1 MRLVKR
7 YERDIDWNIGCLFA
21 HDDFVIKVIKVCKEA
36 GTDPKITNV
45 FGSIPCI
52 FQGGRV
58 PPRTATLSDSFDI
71 LSRYN
76 ELNIG
81 CRLTFSNPNIEEKDL
96 SDTTSN
102 ELLNHLNKS
111 SGNGVIVTSDL
122 LAKYIKE
129 KYSNLQ
135 IISSQVK
142 PSVEVGLGKD
152 EVDYY
157 NNLFELYDIVVV
169 NPMKVHDAKFL
180 KEIKYPEQVEFIANH
195 KCLPNCPM
203 AGEHYRTVAEL
214 CKRMLTQAD
223 TEKTE
228 KRLDDIMSWCLKT
241 RQKARTSQYSY
252 QKRRSTKKAKL
263 LITRMRFWIM
273 QLMRCRNVLK
283 QCWNAECS
291 LMKTQFRLYSVAY
304 LMTS

>member
-58 PPRTATLSDSFDI
+58 PPRTATLSNSFDI

-180 KEIKYPEQVEFIANH
+180 KEIKYPERVEFIANH

-203 AGEHYRTVAEL
+203 AGKHYQTVAEL

-241 RQKARTSQYSY
+241 RQKYPFAGTSLSFSDICYLS
-252 QKRRSTKKAKL
+252 KKGFIHFKL
-263 LITRMRFWIM
+263 EGRDNDGSVFIRDMGDYIFNHEFFTRLSFSIM
-273 QLMRCRNVLK
+273 GNPV
-283 QCWNAECS
+283 
-291 LMKTQFRLYSVAY
+291 
-304 LMTS
+304 